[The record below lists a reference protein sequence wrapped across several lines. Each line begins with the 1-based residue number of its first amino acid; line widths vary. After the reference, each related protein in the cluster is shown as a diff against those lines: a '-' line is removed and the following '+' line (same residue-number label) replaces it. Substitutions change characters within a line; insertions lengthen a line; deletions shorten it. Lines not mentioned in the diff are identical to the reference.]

1 MRKKITNKICLL
13 LIIFISLINGAVA
26 QDSIVKQPV
35 VKLNYYSVNNTIPYL
50 LIQTQLKEGKKYLPA
65 GEISG
70 TLYMD
75 GDSSETN
82 LMGKFKTDKN
92 GVAKLILPA
101 ASQQLWNSA
110 AQHNFKAEAS
120 GKGFESTE
128 AEITITKSKITIDTS
143 SDETTKSITVTVTQ
157 LKDKDW
163 VPAKDVE
170 MKIGISRLN
179 SLLPVGDEE
188 TYTTDSSGQV
198 TAEFKKDT
206 MPGDIKGNI
215 TLIAKVEENEYY
227 GNLSVE
233 KAVPWGVYKVY
244 ENNFNKRTLWGTR
257 DKTPLWLLFMA
268 YSIIAGVWGVFV
280 YLIFQ
285 LIKIRKLGKSV
296 A

>member
-1 MRKKITNKICLL
+1 MRKKIINKTCLL

-35 VKLNYYSVNNTIPYL
+35 VKLNYFSVNNTIPYL
-50 LIQTQLKEGKKYLPA
+50 LVQTQLKEGKKYLPE

-120 GKGFESTE
+120 GKGFESTA

-206 MPGDIKGNI
+206 MSGDIKGNI
-215 TLIAKVEENEYY
+215 ILTAKVEENEFY

-233 KAVPWGVYKVY
+233 KTVPWGVYKVY

-285 LIKIRKLGKSV
+285 LIKIRKLGKS
-296 A
+296 AA